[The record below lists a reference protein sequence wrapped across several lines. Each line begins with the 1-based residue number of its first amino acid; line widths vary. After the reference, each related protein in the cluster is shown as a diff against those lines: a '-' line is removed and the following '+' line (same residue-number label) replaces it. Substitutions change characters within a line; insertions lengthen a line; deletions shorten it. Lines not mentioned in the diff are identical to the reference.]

1 MPAEV
6 WLCTGPC
13 SCSDSIVHPTP
24 DLLLLR
30 PVHCT
35 AQAVLGVPLWA
46 FVPYSCTSA
55 VRPHLPPGTSW
66 QRKTCRKPRRQVQMN
81 MGILIAKLH
90 LRPVTSYSG
99 IANCPGERVFWAPT
113 YPKPKW
119 SVLAGAVF
127 PPQNG

>member
-1 MPAEV
+1 MCLQKSGSAQDLV
-6 WLCTGPC
+6 AAQTASCTPHQTYCC
-13 SCSDSIVHPTP
+13 SYPF
-24 DLLLLR
+24 
-30 PVHCT
+30 T
-35 AQAVLGVPLWA
+35 AQHKQSWVPLWA